1 MKLTNPDLEYARLKA
16 ERLADIGCLM
26 SKGMKESI

>member
-1 MKLTNPDLEYARLKA
+1 LEYARLKA

-26 SKGMKESI
+26 SKGMKESIWISMK